1 MLLTRSS
8 LSFKINRIHLLSLY
22 LLQLLLTVSLNGH
35 NDKSTRVA
43 VPSLQWKFVF
53 LGLSL
58 LAMTFSFLAVTLN
71 FLILF
76 YSPQG
81 FATRV
86 VSPQQHMHKSISH
99 PAVST
104 SPVEKRSTQRTHD
117 SWQSFDTH
125 FSQMR
130 DWVTLRTYYRESNQ

>member
-43 VPSLQWKFVF
+43 MPSLQWKFVL

-86 VSPQQHMHKSISH
+86 VSPQQHICRRAFPTLLCQLPLWKNGVPKELTILGR
-99 PAVST
+99 AL
-104 SPVEKRSTQRTHD
+104 THT
-117 SWQSFDTH
+117 F
-125 FSQMR
+125 
-130 DWVTLRTYYRESNQ
+130 LK